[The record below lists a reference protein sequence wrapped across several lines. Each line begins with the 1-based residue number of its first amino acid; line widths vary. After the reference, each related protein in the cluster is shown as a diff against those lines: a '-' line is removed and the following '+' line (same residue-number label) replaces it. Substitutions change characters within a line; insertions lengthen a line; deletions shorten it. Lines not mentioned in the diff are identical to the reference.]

1 MGKGSGQVLLS
12 DSRAE
17 SGLGLRILESPS
29 HTDGV
34 LTTQAAR
41 DGRQDVERAPRHRAL
56 PLEACLSKLHH
67 TGFCS
72 VDRGTPTLGSLPCS
86 SRFNDSQNVISAGAT
101 PGLCSSQREPRSSD
115 SLPRAHAFTAWRAC
129 DYTRCGCE
137 PGPGEVSRGRVAR
150 RRKPG

>member
-41 DGRQDVERAPRHRAL
+41 AQDGRQDAERAPRHRAL

-72 VDRGTPTLGSLPCS
+72 VDRGTPTLGSPPCS
-86 SRFNDSQNVISAGAT
+86 SRFNAPKTSSLLGQLPGSVPASGNPGHLT
-101 PGLCSSQREPRSSD
+101 PFPGLMPLPPGGPVTTPDVAVSQAQER
-115 SLPRAHAFTAWRAC
+115 
-129 DYTRCGCE
+129 
-137 PGPGEVSRGRVAR
+137 
-150 RRKPG
+150 